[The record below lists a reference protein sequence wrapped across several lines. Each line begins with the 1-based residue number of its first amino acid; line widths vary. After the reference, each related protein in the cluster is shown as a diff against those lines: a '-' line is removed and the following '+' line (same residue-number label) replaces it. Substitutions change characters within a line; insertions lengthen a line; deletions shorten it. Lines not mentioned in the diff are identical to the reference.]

1 MKKSNRYF
9 NRYIS
14 TFLIILLVCSSIF
27 VFQKKH
33 VNAALGDPPTIA
45 INSPANN
52 EILHSKEIIFE
63 GTFTDDNVSME
74 ELLFTAYDNDTIFS
88 DSSLVGDELNGD
100 NWKIIDN
107 GAEKTW
113 SFSTSRLIEGNHNIS
128 IEIKENIQDAEAMI
142 DKESVAITI
151 GLLDNARPI
160 ITKTEIELPDKTSLV
175 GEDFTR
181 VPLDAKIKITVSD
194 DYPMPKLVNKIN
206 STSTPYN
213 PIIVMI
219 GANQVSGTAKMNNE
233 RIENGKYLYDIVFT
247 PINKPNDPVYWKL
260 NSTYKVIIDNDLRDD
275 AKNPI
280 FMKTFKFTTKSDMS
294 DSDNPHGHYLAK
306 TNMCAACHSS
316 HEGINN
322 SLTGVSYKNR
332 FKEELQADP
341 SSNYCMA
348 CHDGTM
354 NAPMIDQ
361 VDKTFHHNNP
371 ADYSDAG
378 KDELKNA
385 ESCTSCHNPH
395 TGWSDKNPN
404 LLKDHFVYT
413 HKELNL
419 EKGLT
424 TLKIDSLE
432 TSCINCHEDNSV
444 YDTKKYPDVVKE
456 VFSYKKS
463 ITAEGSI
470 NPTTNTIS
478 DYSLCLR
485 CHNADKNKN
494 IETFYKRSNSG
505 HFLVSEGN
513 QPNLDGS
520 NLNGAMPCAECHD
533 THGSNNIKLLR
544 EGFGNVKTEQTFNK
558 TSGAWL
564 PSEERD
570 FCLNCHNNSIEM
582 YGKIAQFKEVNANGN
597 PIEGHRL
604 IEDKDT
610 NCSSCHGGQ
619 SKTLVE
625 AAHAPV
631 KLP

>member
-570 FCLNCHNNSIEM
+570 FCLKCHNNSIEM

-610 NCSSCHGGQ
+610 TCSSCHGGQ